1 MHFGSHIYQYEN
13 AFIDDLAKLIS
24 IPSVC
29 TTATED
35 YPFGEQSAKAL
46 NWILKR
52 AEEMGFEVT
61 NIDNYAGHAEFGT
74 GEHMSAVL
82 AHVDVVPAGD
92 GWDSDPFTLTRKG
105 DLLFGRGVLDDKG
118 AALMALYCLKA
129 LKDADVVP
137 KRRLRVIFGAGEE
150 VGMDDLRVYFRQEP
164 LPDKAFTPDSDYG
177 ICNREKGILQFSLH
191 ASENNAKIVR
201 QFQGGTVI
209 NAVPSSAQADIC
221 CTKQDIVLLK
231 KACEHVKGNFTFTEN
246 EGGVVIHSQGKAS
259 HAMQPEE
266 GFNAVTHLAALLFQ
280 VFTPEQLGDI
290 LTFIHEQIHTQCNG
304 ELLGIAQTDDPSG
317 ALTCNVGKVEIFQ
330 QKAVVSI
337 DIRYPVTSD
346 GNGIM
351 EHIQSKAS
359 QYHLSFHLHH
369 LNLPLYMEEYAPFIS
384 LLKQAYQTATGKEAN
399 LYATGGG
406 TYARTVQGRCVAFGP
421 LFEDEPNRNMHD
433 ANEHIDI
440 KRFMKHGEICLQAM
454 YDMIMEP

>member
-129 LKDADVVP
+129 LRCRCCSETPTQSDFWC
-137 KRRLRVIFGAGEE
+137 RRRG
-150 VGMDDLRVYFRQEP
+150 
-164 LPDKAFTPDSDYG
+164 
-177 ICNREKGILQFSLH
+177 
-191 ASENNAKIVR
+191 
-201 QFQGGTVI
+201 
-209 NAVPSSAQADIC
+209 
-221 CTKQDIVLLK
+221 
-231 KACEHVKGNFTFTEN
+231 
-246 EGGVVIHSQGKAS
+246 
-259 HAMQPEE
+259 
-266 GFNAVTHLAALLFQ
+266 
-280 VFTPEQLGDI
+280 
-290 LTFIHEQIHTQCNG
+290 
-304 ELLGIAQTDDPSG
+304 
-317 ALTCNVGKVEIFQ
+317 
-330 QKAVVSI
+330 
-337 DIRYPVTSD
+337 
-346 GNGIM
+346 GNG
-351 EHIQSKAS
+351 
-359 QYHLSFHLHH
+359 
-369 LNLPLYMEEYAPFIS
+369 
-384 LLKQAYQTATGKEAN
+384 
-399 LYATGGG
+399 
-406 TYARTVQGRCVAFGP
+406 
-421 LFEDEPNRNMHD
+421 
-433 ANEHIDI
+433 
-440 KRFMKHGEICLQAM
+440 
-454 YDMIMEP
+454 